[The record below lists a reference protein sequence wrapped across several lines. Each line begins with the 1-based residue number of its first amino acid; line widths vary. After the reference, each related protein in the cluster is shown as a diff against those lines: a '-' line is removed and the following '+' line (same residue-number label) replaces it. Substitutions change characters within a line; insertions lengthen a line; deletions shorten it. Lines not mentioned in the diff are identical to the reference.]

1 MSPLQIALL
10 RFGGFGLG
18 GLALFGIAVMNGGG
32 GAGILVVLLMIP
44 WSIFMLYLGIRL
56 LVLLATGGGL
66 HYRRAKAAVAEGR
79 LGVSYYLKGND
90 HIVVVDE
97 PGRQL
102 CVNGD
107 VFALTR

>member
-1 MSPLQIALL
+1 M
-10 RFGGFGLG
+10 
-18 GLALFGIAVMNGGG
+18 
-32 GAGILVVLLMIP
+32 
-44 WSIFMLYLGIRL
+44 
-56 LVLLATGGGL
+56 LLATGGGL

-107 VFALTR
+107 VFAFDQVKNLTTQSDGRQHRFGICPDQRSQPRSQRRPLYADDLKVAFERVGNSLGLK

>member
-1 MSPLQIALL
+1 
-10 RFGGFGLG
+10 
-18 GLALFGIAVMNGGG
+18 
-32 GAGILVVLLMIP
+32 
-44 WSIFMLYLGIRL
+44 MLYLGIRL

-107 VFALTR
+107 VFAFDQVKNLTTQSDGRQHRLAFALTSGANPVRNVDLYNATI